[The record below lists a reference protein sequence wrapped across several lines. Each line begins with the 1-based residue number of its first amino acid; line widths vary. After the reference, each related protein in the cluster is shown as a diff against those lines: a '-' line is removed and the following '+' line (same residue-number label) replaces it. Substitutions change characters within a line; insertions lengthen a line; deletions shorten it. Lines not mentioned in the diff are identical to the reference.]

1 MGSRESAWLP
11 LGSAQVIDWK
21 YLGRPASARGAAAW
35 ITRIDGEPLLLR
47 TWTNEATSY
56 FEFQFLAFEDLSGTV
71 VVSTSRPD
79 PSRLRV
85 QVTVDVP
92 GRLGYSDQCEL
103 LEHPRTGLYGA
114 TLRTVDVTQG
124 DLDPAKVAPLTAA
137 AAEIFEYAPESA
149 LHTGCGEWFSSVF
162 AAIRTQLLDG
172 EEEPAAPRP
181 AKPASVPAPA
191 PLPPKAST
199 GALPK
204 KEPAAPTPLRSVA
217 SAPELELDDDG
228 PDDDDDEPAA
238 PAPAPVS
245 PPKAAATGQG
255 APRRVRET
263 VEAPAPSI
271 PAGKG
276 EVRREPLPPAEPA
289 RGKKPSGAGKLR
301 ASTNT
306 GESWDLEDQET
317 FIGRSKQCAV
327 VLKSQR
333 VSRKHASITR
343 EDDGYFI
350 NDLGAANGIW
360 VGTEKIDREKIED
373 GSEYIIGDV
382 LVTFTYA

>member
-1 MGSRESAWLP
+1 MGSKESVWLP

-21 YLGRPASARGAAAW
+21 YMGRPASARGAAAW
-35 ITRIDGEPLLLR
+35 VTRVDGEPLLLR

-56 FEFQFLAFEDLSGTV
+56 FEFQFLAFEDLGGTV
-71 VVSTSRPD
+71 VVSTSRPE
-79 PSRLRV
+79 PNRLRV

-92 GRLGYSDQCEL
+92 GRLGYSDQSEL
-103 LEHPRTGLYGA
+103 LEHSRTGLYGA

-124 DLDPAKVAPLTAA
+124 DLDPSRISPLTAS
-137 AAEIFEYAPESA
+137 AAEIFEFAPESA
-149 LHTGCGEWFSSVF
+149 LHTGCGEWFISLFS
-162 AAIRTQLLDG
+162 AIRGQLLDG
-172 EEEPAAPRP
+172 EEAAAP
-181 AKPASVPAPA
+181 AEKPARLAAAPA
-191 PLPPKAST
+191 PSALPPKSST

-204 KEPAAPTPLRSVA
+204 KEPAAVPLRSVA
-217 SAPELELDDDG
+217 PAPAPELELDDDDG
-228 PDDDDDEPAA
+228 GEPEPPP
-238 PAPAPVS
+238 PAPAPI
-245 PPKAAATGQG
+245 PKPASTGQN

-263 VEAPAPSI
+263 VEAPAPSL
-271 PAGKG
+271 PAAPKA
-276 EVRREPLPPAEPA
+276 EVRREPLPPSEPA
-289 RGKKPSGAGKLR
+289 RSKKASGAGKLR

-306 GESWDLEDQET
+306 GESWDLEDAET

-343 EDDGYFI
+343 EDDGYYI